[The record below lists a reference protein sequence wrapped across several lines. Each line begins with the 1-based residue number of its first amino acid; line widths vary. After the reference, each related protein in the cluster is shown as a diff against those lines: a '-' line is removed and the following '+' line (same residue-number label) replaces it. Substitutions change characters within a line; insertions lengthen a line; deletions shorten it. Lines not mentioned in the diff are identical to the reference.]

1 MRCVHDNM
9 LGFVVY
15 RQYFGGA
22 HLPDD
27 EKAERLKHCRHR
39 ARFAPP
45 KTPEHFWSLEIPDT
59 QQCHERGQSVR
70 RLFVLTSLHKFD

>member
-1 MRCVHDNM
+1 MIYYRAYMFTNMCSRCVYDIIYI
-9 LGFVVY
+9 VVH

-59 QQCHERGQSVR
+59 QQCHERG
-70 RLFVLTSLHKFD
+70 